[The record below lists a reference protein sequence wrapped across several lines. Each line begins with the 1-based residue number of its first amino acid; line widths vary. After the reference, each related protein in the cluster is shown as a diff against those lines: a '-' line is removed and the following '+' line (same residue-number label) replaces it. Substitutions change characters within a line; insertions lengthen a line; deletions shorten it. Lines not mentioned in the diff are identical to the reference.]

1 MLNLSPQTFQNR
13 ALERS
18 WKRFWVVLRCLGQ
31 SWRVLGASGARLGC
45 AVECQ
50 RLSRRRL
57 GAILGRLGAILGRLG
72 RLLDRFGGV
81 LEVFWEHFWKIFC
94 YLEPNVKIAKNV
106 GKPMVFP

>member
-1 MLNLSPQTFQNR
+1 MLILSPQNFKNR

-57 GAILGRLGAILGRLG
+57 GAILGRLGVILGRLG

-94 YLEPNVKIAKNV
+94 YLGQNVKIAKNL
-106 GKPMVFP
+106 GKQTVFH